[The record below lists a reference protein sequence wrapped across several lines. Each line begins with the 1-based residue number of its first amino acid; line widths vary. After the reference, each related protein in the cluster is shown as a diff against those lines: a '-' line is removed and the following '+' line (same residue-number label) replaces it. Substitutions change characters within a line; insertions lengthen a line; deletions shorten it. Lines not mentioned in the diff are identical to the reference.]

1 MFNWGIG
8 RRLDVGDRFVKIKK
22 NKHGYLKGQ
31 RGGNN
36 MQKKVEKIFN
46 FCEGCCKKYLYLRE
60 EKEKIKGKRV
70 TTHYK
75 EALSKLYIFVKSI

>member
-1 MFNWGIG
+1 
-8 RRLDVGDRFVKIKK
+8 
-22 NKHGYLKGQ
+22 
-31 RGGNN
+31 
-36 MQKKVEKIFN
+36 MQKKVEKTFI
-46 FCEGCCKKYLYLRE
+46 FCEGCCKKYLSLRE